1 MKINMPRVGAAVEKL
16 IQCAE
21 ADCAAAFGRMDAI
34 ELENTRKVIQAF
46 QRHRVSARHFA
57 PTTGYGYDDIGRD
70 TLGEIFAEVL
80 GTEAALVRPQIVSGT
95 HALALCLFGVL
106 RPGDVLLSG
115 AGKPYDTMEEVI
127 GLAGQ
132 PGNGSLRDLGVDYA
146 QVDLKDGKIDVPGI
160 LAALTPR
167 VKLVLLQRSRGYD
180 WRPSLSVEELNAAI
194 DAIHARQPDT
204 CVMVD
209 NCYGEFTHAQEPR
222 ADLMAGSL
230 IKNPGGGIAPT
241 GGYIAGRKKFVDWVA
256 YRLTS
261 PGIGA
266 EVGSY
271 AGSYQPFYQGLFQA
285 PHTVAQAVKAS
296 ILASAVFERLG
307 FDVHPRYDDSRN
319 DIITAIRFGDRE
331 KLIRFIQAVQFC
343 SPVDA
348 EAVPEPWDMPGYQD
362 PVIMAAG
369 TFVSGA
375 SVELSA
381 DAPVRPPYI
390 AYMQGSLT
398 YVHGRIAVAGA
409 VQLMLDEGLIQLSDA
424 ACRN

>member
-1 MKINMPRVGAAVEKL
+1 MSRSNMPLVTAEVENL
-16 IQCAE
+16 IARAE
-21 ADCAAAFGRMDAI
+21 ADCAAAFRRVEAV
-34 ELENTRKVIQAF
+34 ELANTRKVISAF
-46 QRHRVSARHFA
+46 QKHRVSSRHFA

-70 TLGEIFAEVL
+70 TLGEMIAEVL
-80 GTEAALVRPQIVSGT
+80 GCETALVRPQIASGT
-95 HALALCLFGVL
+95 HALALCLYGIL
-106 RPGDVLLSG
+106 RPGDVMVSG

-127 GLAGQ
+127 GIAGE
-132 PGNGSLRDLGVDYA
+132 PGCGSLKDFGVDYR
-146 QVDLKDGKIDVPGI
+146 QVELKDGKIDIPA
-160 LAALTPR
+160 LLEALTPE

-180 WRPSLSVEELNAAI
+180 WRASLSVAELNEAI
-194 DAIHARQPDT
+194 DAIHAKNPDI

-209 NCYGEFTHAQEPR
+209 NCYGEFTNAEEPR

-241 GGYIAGRKKFVDWVA
+241 GGYIAGKQKYVELVS

-271 AGSYQPFYQGLFQA
+271 AGSYQPFYQGLFHA
-285 PHTVAQAVKAS
+285 PHTVAQAVKSA
-296 ILASAVFERLG
+296 ILASRVFELLG
-307 FDVHPRYDDSRN
+307 FDVNPRYEDPRN
-319 DIITAIRFGDRE
+319 DIIEAIRFGDPD
-331 KLIRFIQAVQFC
+331 KLIRFIQAIQFC

-381 DAPVRPPYI
+381 DAPVRAPYI
-390 AYMQGSLT
+390 AYLQGALT
-398 YVHGRIAVAGA
+398 YAHGRIAIAGA
-409 VQLMLDEGLIQLSDA
+409 VQLLLNEGMISL
-424 ACRN
+424 

>member
-1 MKINMPRVGAAVEKL
+1 MKENQMPRVGAQVEKL
-16 IQCAE
+16 IARAE
-21 ADCAAAFGRMDAI
+21 ADCAQAFRRID
-34 ELENTRKVIQAF
+34 ETEVFNTRKVIAAF
-46 QRHRVSARHFA
+46 QKHRVSGRHFA

-70 TLGEIFAEVL
+70 TLGELLADVL
-80 GTEAALVRPQIVSGT
+80 GAECALVRPQIASGT
-95 HALALCLFGVL
+95 HALALCLYGVL
-106 RPGDVLLSG
+106 RPGDVMFSG

-127 GLAGQ
+127 GIAGES
-132 PGNGSLRDLGVDYA
+132 GCGSLKDFGISYREVP
-146 QVDLKDGKIDVPGI
+146 LKDGRMDIEGI
-160 LAALTPR
+160 IAALTPD

-194 DAIHARQPDT
+194 DAIHAKQPGT

-209 NCYGEFTHAQEPR
+209 NCYGEFTNREEPH

-241 GGYIAGRKKFVDWVA
+241 GGYIAGKKRFVDLVS

-285 PHTVAQAVKAS
+285 SHTVAQAVKSAV
-296 ILASAVFERLG
+296 LASRVFELLG
-307 FDVHPRYDDSRN
+307 FDVNPGYNDPRN
-319 DIITAIRFGDRE
+319 DIIEAIRFGDDQ
-331 KLIRFIQAVQFC
+331 KLIRFIQAIQFC

-348 EAVPEPWDMPGYQD
+348 EAVPEPWAMPGYQD

-381 DAPVRPPYI
+381 DAPVREPYI
-390 AYMQGSLT
+390 AYLQGALT
-398 YVHGRIAVAGA
+398 YAHGRIAVAGA
-409 VQLMLDEGLIQLSDA
+409 VQLLLDEGMIAL
-424 ACRN
+424 

>member
-1 MKINMPRVGAAVEKL
+1 MKMNMPVPGAEVEAL
-16 IQCAE
+16 IARAE
-21 ADCAAAFGRMDAI
+21 ADCVGAFARMDEI
-34 ELENTRKVIQAF
+34 ELCNTRKVIATF
-46 QRHRVSARHFA
+46 QKHRVSARHFA

-70 TLGEIFAEVL
+70 TLGEMFADVL
-80 GTEAALVRPQIVSGT
+80 GTETALVRPQIVSGT

-127 GLAGQ
+127 GIAGEA
-132 PGNGSLRDLGVDYA
+132 GNGSLRDMGVDYR
-146 QVDLKDGKIDVPGI
+146 QVELKDGRIDVEGI
-160 LAALTPR
+160 LAALTPE

-194 DAIHARQPDT
+194 DAIHARQPET

-209 NCYGEFTHAQEPR
+209 NCYGEFTNPEEPR

-230 IKNPGGGIAPT
+230 IKNPGGGLAPT
-241 GGYIAGRKKFVDWVA
+241 GGYIAGRARFVELVS

-285 PHTVAQAVKAS
+285 PHTVAQAVKSA
-296 ILASAVFERLG
+296 ILAARVFELLG
-307 FDVHPRYDDSRN
+307 FDVHPRYDAPRN
-319 DIITAIRFGDRE
+319 DIIEAIRFGSDVR
-331 KLIRFIQAVQFC
+331 LIRFIQSIQLC

-348 EAVPEPWDMPGYQD
+348 EAVPEPWAMPGYQD

-381 DAPVRPPYI
+381 DAPVRAPYI
-390 AYMQGSLT
+390 AYLQGALT
-398 YVHGRIAVAGA
+398 YAHGRIAVAGA
-409 VQLMLDEGLIQLSDA
+409 VQRMLEEGLVQL
-424 ACRN
+424 